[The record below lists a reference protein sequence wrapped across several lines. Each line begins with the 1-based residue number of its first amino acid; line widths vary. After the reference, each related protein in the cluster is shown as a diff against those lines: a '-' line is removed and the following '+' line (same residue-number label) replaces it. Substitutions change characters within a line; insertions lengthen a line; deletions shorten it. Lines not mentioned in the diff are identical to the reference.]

1 MIPMTVLSR
10 LTPTICSGN
19 RQAKSG
25 GIDCLAIIH
34 RGLVAPAAQA
44 FLSVPCLF
52 ALDAVT
58 SCEIYFLT
66 QVDANHGVSTAG
78 NGGVLR

>member
-1 MIPMTVLSR
+1 MIPLTVLSR

-25 GIDCLAIIH
+25 GIDCLAII
-34 RGLVAPAAQA
+34 RRDLVAQAAQA
-44 FLSVPCLF
+44 FLTVLF

-66 QVDANHGVSTAG
+66 LIDAHHV
-78 NGGVLR
+78 